1 MCLFNSFSGLHL
13 NFGNLSSCLQISSL
27 ADWCSPQTIQ
37 LESNLEQCSVPREG
51 WVNNEKALIGALSK
65 YCVDIHRSINV

>member
-1 MCLFNSFSGLHL
+1 MFANIFTGRLVLSNLFG
-13 NFGNLSSCLQISSL
+13 
-27 ADWCSPQTIQ
+27 QTIQ

-51 WVNNEKALIGALSK
+51 WVNNEKALIGASLSK